1 MAEAAAGAGLSRN
14 VHRVVMNACSVS
26 RKHAISRAR
35 STADQRSVSTSN
47 RSTAG
52 NVAVSHDS
60 YQGGTA
66 GGGNGCPTSV
76 SLSDTDPF
84 AREFE
89 NALGTIDVAESVK
102 VELVVAAEG
111 VARNSY
117 RLF

>member
-1 MAEAAAGAGLSRN
+1 MAEAAAGAGLPRN
-14 VHRVVMNACSVS
+14 IHRAVMSACSAS
-26 RKHAISRAR
+26 RKHAMSRAR
-35 STADQRSVSTSN
+35 PTADQRGVSTSN

-60 YQGGTA
+60 YQGGSA
-66 GGGNGCPTSV
+66 GGGDGRPTSA

-89 NALGTIDVAESVK
+89 NALRTIDVAESVR
-102 VELVVAAEG
+102 VDLVVAAEG
-111 VARNSY
+111 VARNSS